1 METPARRQH
10 ARPGVKIVAYH
21 APLLQQ
27 ARAAPA
33 VDARGAGHEG
43 LRGDVEGRRKGKRVG
58 RGAGRSG
65 PCDCALQGRVGSGAA
80 QETGQGGPGGKDP
93 AVGLAVQRAPLR
105 GFIKLLQSPCGLGGE
120 PDVVCVEPGAPEP
133 QGEL

>member
-1 METPARRQH
+1 MEAPARRQR
-10 ARPGVKIVAYH
+10 ARPSVEVVADH
-21 APLLQQ
+21 APFLQQ
-27 ARAAPA
+27 DRADPA

-43 LRGDVEGRRKGKRVG
+43 LRGEEGQRSGRRKRKR
-58 RGAGRSG
+58 
-65 PCDCALQGRVGSGAA
+65 ALQGRVGSGAA